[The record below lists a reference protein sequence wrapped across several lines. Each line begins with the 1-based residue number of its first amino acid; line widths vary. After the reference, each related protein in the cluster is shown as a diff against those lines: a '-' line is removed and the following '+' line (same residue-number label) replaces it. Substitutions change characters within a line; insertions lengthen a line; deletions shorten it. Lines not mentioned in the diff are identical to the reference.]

1 GSCPVTGKSTVLIIL
16 NLYYILSVSTQ
27 LERLLDMHSVIY
39 WFDELGKE
47 HNAIVGKKCA
57 NLGEMVRMG
66 LAVPPGFAIPIDM
79 YRQFIKETGAEAE
92 MSSYIR
98 GFDGVK
104 GAGIQV
110 FEEMSAHLRSLIE
123 EKEMLPSA
131 RQGIASYYAEL
142 CHKTG
147 TENVAVSVRSAGT
160 ESRPGM
166 FETYLN
172 VRGIE
177 ELLAK
182 IKKVWASAFTP
193 RAIAFRANRELP
205 ILGDELGVAVPK
217 MVNARAAGIAF
228 TVNPVDGD
236 ASKITIEAN
245 WGLGEGVVSGVE
257 SVDTFQVDKN
267 TLEIA
272 AKHTG
277 NKMRGV
283 FYTETGADW
292 FDVPAEKRGIPCILD
307 EEAVEIARVAKS
319 VEETLKSPQDMEWA
333 VDQDIDFP
341 QNIFWVQTRPAKV
354 AAKKVDSA
362 ANHIADLMAKKFRG
376 F

>member
-1 GSCPVTGKSTVLIIL
+1 
-16 NLYYILSVSTQ
+16 
-27 LERLLDMHSVIY
+27 MHSLIY

-47 HNAIVGKKCA
+47 HNDTVGKKCA

-66 LAVPPGFAIPIDM
+66 LAVPPGFALPIDM
-79 YRQFIKETGAEAE
+79 YRQFIRETGAEAE
-92 MSSYIR
+92 MSSYLKE
-98 GFDGVK
+98 FDETK
-104 GAGIQV
+104 SAGLQV
-110 FEEMSAHLRSLIE
+110 FEEMSANLRGAIE

-131 RQGIASYYAEL
+131 REGITSYYTEL

-177 ELLAK
+177 ELVEK
-182 IKKVWASAFTP
+182 IKKVWSSAFTP
-193 RAIAFRANRELP
+193 RAIAFRVNKGLP

-217 MVNARAAGIAF
+217 MVNARASGIAF
-228 TVNPVDGD
+228 TVNPIDGD

-245 WGLGEGVVSGVE
+245 WGLGEGVVSGAE
-257 SVDTFQVDKN
+257 SVDTFQVEKN
-267 TLEIA
+267 FLEIA

-277 NKMRGV
+277 NKRRGV
-283 FYTETGADW
+283 FYTERGADW
-292 FDVPAEKRGIPCILD
+292 ADVPAEKRCIPCLLD
-307 EEAVEIARVAKS
+307 EEAIEIAKIAKS
-319 VEETLKSPQDMEWA
+319 VEATLASPQDMEWA
-333 VDQDIDFP
+333 IDHDIDFP
-341 QNIFWVQTRPAKV
+341 RNIFWVQTRPAKV
-354 AAKKVDSA
+354 AARKVESA
-362 ANHIADLMAKKFRG
+362 ASRIAELIAKQYQG

>member
-1 GSCPVTGKSTVLIIL
+1 
-16 NLYYILSVSTQ
+16 
-27 LERLLDMHSVIY
+27 MHSVIY
-39 WFDELGKE
+39 WFDELGRE
-47 HNAIVGKKCA
+47 HNDIVGKKCA

-66 LAVPPGFAIPIDM
+66 LAVPPGFAVPIDM
-79 YRQFIKETGAEAE
+79 YRQFIKETGAEDK
-92 MSSYIR
+92 MFSYIKD
-98 GFDGVK
+98 FDETK
-104 GAGIQV
+104 GSGIQV
-110 FEEMSAHLRSLIE
+110 FEEMSENLRGAIE
-123 EKEMLPSA
+123 EKEILPSA
-131 RQGIASYYAEL
+131 RERITSYYTEL

-182 IKKVWASAFTP
+182 IKKVWSSAFTP
-193 RAIAFRANRELP
+193 RAIAFRVNKGLP

-277 NKMRGV
+277 NKSRGV
-283 FYTETGADW
+283 FYTETGAGW
-292 FDVPAEKRGIPCILD
+292 ADVPAQKRCIPCILD
-307 EEAVEIARVAKS
+307 EEAVAIARVAKS
-319 VEETLKSPQDMEWA
+319 VEEFLKSPQDMEWA
-333 VDQDIDFP
+333 IDQDIDFP
-341 QNIFWVQTRPAKV
+341 RNIFWVQTRPAKV
-354 AAKKVDSA
+354 AAKKVESTS
-362 ANHIADLMAKKFRG
+362 NHIADLMAKSFEVFRP
-376 F
+376 

>member
-1 GSCPVTGKSTVLIIL
+1 MIIL
-16 NLYYILSVSTQ
+16 NLYYILSVIDAGK
-27 LERLLDMHSVIY
+27 RLLDMHSEKLIF

-47 HNAIVGKKCA
+47 HKDIVGKKCA

-66 LAVPPGFAIPIDM
+66 LAVPPGFAVPIDM
-79 YRQFIKETGAEAE
+79 YRKFIKETGAKNE
-92 MSSYIR
+92 MSSYIKK
-98 GFDGVK
+98 FDETK

-110 FEEMSAHLRSLIE
+110 FEEMSENLRGAIE
-123 EKEMLPSA
+123 EKGMLPSA
-131 RQGIASYYAEL
+131 REFITSYYTEL
-142 CHKTG
+142 CRKTG

-177 ELLAK
+177 EVLEK

-193 RAIAFRANRELP
+193 RAIAFRVNKGLA
-205 ILGDELGVAVPK
+205 ILGDELGVAVQK
-217 MVNARAAGIAF
+217 MVNARASGIAF

-245 WGLGEGVVSGVE
+245 WGLGEGVVSGAE
-257 SVDTFQVDKN
+257 SVDTFQVEK
-267 TLEIA
+267 TSLEIA
-272 AKHTG
+272 SKHTG

-283 FYTETGADW
+283 FYTKTGADW
-292 FDVPAEKRGIPCILD
+292 ADVPVKKRSIPCILD

-333 VDQDIDFP
+333 IEQDIDFP
-341 QNIFWVQTRPAKV
+341 RNIFWVQTRPAKV
-354 AAKKVDSA
+354 AAKKVESA
-362 ANHIADLMAKKFRG
+362 SNHIADLMAKKFRG
-376 F
+376 L